1 VGRVLGPVRIV
12 KGDWGPGISAII
24 VVSVVGLLV
33 GVVPLYVV
41 LNRT

>member
-1 VGRVLGPVRIV
+1 M
-12 KGDWGPGISAII
+12 KGDWGPGILAII

-33 GVVPLYVV
+33 GVVPLYV